1 MSHLAEKIETLTPQQ
16 TAAVEEFVELLLMR
30 GQEHVLA
37 QAAAAASEPSFAA
50 FWNNS
55 EDDAYDA
62 I

>member
-16 TAAVEEFVELLLMR
+16 AAAVEEFVELLLRR
-30 GQEHVLA
+30 GQDRVLV
-37 QAAAAASEPSFAA
+37 QSAAGASEASFAA
-50 FWNNS
+50 FWNNP